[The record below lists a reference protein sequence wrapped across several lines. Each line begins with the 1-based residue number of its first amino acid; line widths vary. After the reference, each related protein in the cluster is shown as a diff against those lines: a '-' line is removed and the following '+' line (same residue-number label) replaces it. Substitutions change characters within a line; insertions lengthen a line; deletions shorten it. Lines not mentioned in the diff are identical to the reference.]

1 MTTTDPG
8 RDEDDLLL
16 PWHATGRVDNAARAR
31 IEAALDRDPEIARRL
46 DLIRDERDATVA
58 SNEALG
64 APSMRVRDDLFARID
79 ADLAARD
86 RGPSRWLQR
95 LGAALASL
103 SPAALAGAA
112 LAACALILLQAG
124 LLTGTWLAA
133 PGASYE
139 TASHGDGGTAGGGTF
154 ILVAFAPAATATQIT
169 EALGEAGLS
178 IVDGPRAGG
187 IYRIRLQGGAD
198 GQGSLGATL
207 DRPRARPGLVV
218 LAVPE
223 TLPAR

>member
-1 MTTTDPG
+1 MTTTDPA

-139 TASHGDGGTAGGGTF
+139 TASHGDGGTAAGGTF
-154 ILVAFAPAATATQIT
+154 ILVAFAPTATAAQIAA
-169 EALGEAGLS
+169 ALAEGGMTV
-178 IVDGPRAGG
+178 VDGPRAGE
-187 IYRIRLQGGAD
+187 IYRIRVHAGAD
-198 GQGSLGATL
+198 GDRSLGAAL
-207 DRPRARPGLVV
+207 DRLRAKPGLVV

-223 TLPAR
+223 ALPAR